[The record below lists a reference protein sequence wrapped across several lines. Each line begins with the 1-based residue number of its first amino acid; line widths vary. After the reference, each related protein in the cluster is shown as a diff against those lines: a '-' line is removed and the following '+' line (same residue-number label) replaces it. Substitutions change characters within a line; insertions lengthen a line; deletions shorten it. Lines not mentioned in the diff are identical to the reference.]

1 MIIQSGWLNELKLM
15 RLYNTSITGKL
26 VLYFLLLN
34 IITVVVIGSYSYF
47 RAKDAL
53 MKRTFDQLS
62 SVRTEKQYRIERFF
76 MDRSADL
83 DLIAH
88 TDDVYL
94 ITQLLNWNQEN
105 FQGDSA
111 LILTEYKKFLQKHLS
126 SGNFYT
132 RFYLLAEGGKTASFI
147 VTSDNETQ
155 FTISNTSALPF
166 GNIIRQTQISD
177 SVLFQDFTI
186 SQSSQPAI
194 YGSKGIFDQKGR
206 YFGTV
211 VVEIDAN
218 AISNMLL
225 ENNPQ
230 NGLGQSGESYLVG
243 YDLLMRSHSRFQ
255 HDAIYKKIVNTPA
268 TQKAK
273 QGFSGQAVIR
283 DYRNINVLSSY
294 TDIHV
299 NGINWILITEIDEQE
314 ALVPIRSL
322 RNNILYLSALMSLL
336 LFAFVYLIA
345 KRISSPII
353 RLKQA
358 AEHITDGKYDAL
370 VENIQS
376 NDEIN
381 SLINAFNEMSA
392 KIKEQTENLK
402 TERAMRMTS
411 MIDGQE
417 LERQRLA
424 RELHDGLGQSILAIK
439 MRLERASKSSP
450 EKAQE
455 ILTESKNL
463 MANTISEV
471 RSISNNLIPAV
482 LNEFGISD
490 ALKNLCKELTKSS
503 GIEVSIDTLGY
514 QIKSEDKINT
524 YLYRIAQEALN
535 NAMKHSK
542 ATKIGLK
549 LHSDEAFVY
558 LDINDN
564 GRGFR
569 YHQERKFCGNGINNM
584 RERVQLLQGEIAIES
599 EKGTGTYIHVKIPH

>member
-1 MIIQSGWLNELKLM
+1 M
-15 RLYNTSITGKL
+15 RWSLHNTSITGKL

-34 IITVVVIGSYSYF
+34 IMTVVVIGSYSYF

-53 MKRTFDQLS
+53 MKRTFDQLA

-83 DLIAH
+83 DLMAH
-88 TDDVYL
+88 TEDVL
-94 ITQLLNWNQEN
+94 KMSRMLVNHQTNANHDSLL
-105 FQGDSA
+105 FLA
-111 LILTEYKKFLQKHLS
+111 EYKKFLQKHLL

-132 RFYLLAEGGKTASFI
+132 RFFLFAKDGNMVSFLVAPNHELSFSFGTTAPFFGDI
-147 VTSDNETQ
+147 LRHTQASDRV
-155 FTISNTSALPF
+155 I
-166 GNIIRQTQISD
+166 
-177 SVLFQDFTI
+177 FQDYTI
-186 SQSSQPAI
+186 AHSSKPAI
-194 YGSKGIFDQKGR
+194 YGGTGIFDEEGR
-206 YFGTV
+206 YLGTIA
-211 VVEIDAN
+211 VEIDAN

-225 ENNPQ
+225 ENDPQ

-255 HDAIYKKIVNTPA
+255 NDAIYKKVVNTPA

-273 QGFSGQAVIR
+273 QGVSGHAVIR
-283 DYRNINVLSSY
+283 DYRNIKVLSSF
-294 TDIHV
+294 TDLHV
-299 NGINWILITEIDEQE
+299 NGIDWILITEIDEHE
-314 ALVPIRSL
+314 ALIPIRSL

-370 VENIQS
+370 VDNIQS

-381 SLINAFNEMSA
+381 SLISAFNEMSA

-439 MRLERASKSSP
+439 MRLERVSKSSP

-455 ILTESKNL
+455 ILAETKQL
-463 MANTISEV
+463 IANTISEV
-471 RSISNNLIPAV
+471 RTISNNLIPAI
-482 LNEFGISD
+482 LNEFGLSD

-503 GIEVSIDTLGY
+503 GIEVSLNTSAY

-542 ATKIGLK
+542 ATEIALR
-549 LHSDEAFVY
+549 LHSDEAYVY
-558 LDINDN
+558 LEINDN
-564 GRGFR
+564 GKGFR
-569 YHQERKFCGNGINNM
+569 YHHERKFCGNGINNM

-599 EKGTGTYIHVKIPH
+599 GKGAGTSIQVKIPH